1 MDEVKR
7 IEDQLKRAYAGP
19 AWHGPSVREVLANI
33 TPEIAMRRPIS
44 NAHTIWEITLHI
56 LAWQRAVLTRTDGT
70 PVELTTAEDWPSTG
84 ASDTAAWN
92 QLLEQL
98 DESHRELL
106 AMLSGLTDLE
116 LDEIVPGESYTIYF
130 MLHGLIQHNLFHAGQ
145 IATLKKA

>member
-19 AWHGPSVREVLANI
+19 AWHGPSVREVLANV
-33 TPEIAMRRPIS
+33 TPEIATRRPIA

-70 PVELTTAEDWPSTG
+70 PVELTDLEDWPAPEGSD
-84 ASDTAAWN
+84 ASAWN
-92 QLLEQL
+92 RLLERL
-98 DESHRELL
+98 DESHRQLL
-106 AMLSGLTDLE
+106 AMLSGLTDPE
-116 LDEIVPGESYTIYF
+116 LDEIVAGETYTIYF

-145 IATLKKA
+145 IAALKKA

>member
-19 AWHGPSVREVLANI
+19 AWHGPSVREVLASM
-33 TPEIAMRRPIS
+33 TPEIAMRRPIA

-56 LAWQRAVLTRTDGT
+56 LAWQRAVLTRTKGT
-70 PVELTTAEDWPSTG
+70 PVELTTEEDWPPAG

-98 DESHRELL
+98 EESHRQLL

-116 LDEIVPGESYTIYF
+116 LDEIVPGEPYTIYF

-145 IATLKKA
+145 IAALKKA